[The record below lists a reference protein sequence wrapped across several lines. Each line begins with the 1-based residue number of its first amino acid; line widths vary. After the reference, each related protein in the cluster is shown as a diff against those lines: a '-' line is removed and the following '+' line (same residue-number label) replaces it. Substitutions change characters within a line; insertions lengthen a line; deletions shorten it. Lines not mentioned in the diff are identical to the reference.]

1 MRNWLLLLV
10 VMSGVAVADE
20 PRVKIGEKLPRQ
32 GDEIMVCGQLYHTT
46 TRVVLWTD
54 PGGFDAYRVDRRFA
68 PFAESGWKAT
78 QASGKV
84 PDLNDPSR
92 YGMRQSV
99 LSKEEIERVRGGGW
113 D

>member
-20 PRVKIGEKLPRQ
+20 PRVKIGEKLTRR

-54 PGGFDAYRVDRRFA
+54 PGGYDAYRVEPGAAGVPRVEQTPAATAEPRR
-68 PFAESGWKAT
+68 AT
-78 QASGKV
+78 RFGLRRKGLT
-84 PDLNDPSR
+84 PDN
-92 YGMRQSV
+92 
-99 LSKEEIERVRGGGW
+99 IEKVRGGGW
-113 D
+113 DLPPL